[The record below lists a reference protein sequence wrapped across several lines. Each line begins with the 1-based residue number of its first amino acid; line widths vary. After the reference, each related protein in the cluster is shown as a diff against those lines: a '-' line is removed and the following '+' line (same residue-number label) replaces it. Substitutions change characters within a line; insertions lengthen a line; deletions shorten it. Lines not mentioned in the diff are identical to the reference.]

1 MLQQN
6 AVPPATLDLLK
17 KSTKSKKDFWDI
29 AALLKQYSL
38 DEILNLFKIKFS
50 QVDNGFI
57 IHSLTD
63 FEIADMELDPD
74 SYINITWDEIKLQI
88 TNEVR
93 NYTRGFL

>member
-6 AVPPATLDLLK
+6 AVPPATLELLK
-17 KSTKSKKDFWDI
+17 NSTKSKKDYWDI

-38 DEILNLFKIKFS
+38 EEMLNIFKIKFP
-50 QVDNGFI
+50 QIDQGFI

-63 FEIADMELDPD
+63 FEEADTELDPD
-74 SYINITWDEIKLQI
+74 SNINITWDEIKLQI

-93 NYTRGFL
+93 NYTKGFL